1 MANESLKQQVATAAL
16 KYIKDDMTIGI
27 GTGTTV
33 HYFIEGLK
41 NYRHRIDAVV
51 ASSIDTQNKLK
62 NVGIPVVEMTSVN
75 QIDLYVDG
83 ADEVNP
89 HKQLIKGGGGA
100 LTREKI
106 IAYNSKQFI
115 CIVDET
121 KCVDILGQ
129 FPLPIEVIPMARSIV
144 ARALVQLG
152 GNPVYRENF
161 ITDNQNIIL
170 DVNGLDIMQPIA
182 LEGELNQIPGVVSN
196 GLFAQKTPQTVLV
209 AKNNGITEV

>member
-1 MANESLKQQVATAAL
+1 MSNEKLKQEVALAAL
-16 KYIKDDMTIGI
+16 AYIKDDMTIGV
-27 GTGTTV
+27 GPGSTV

-41 NYRHRIDAVV
+41 AYRNRIDAVV

-62 NVGIPVVEMTSVN
+62 SLGIPVIEMTSVN

-100 LTREKI
+100 LTREKV
-106 IAYNSKQFI
+106 IAYNSKQFV

-129 FPLPIEVIPMARSIV
+129 FPLPIEVLPMARSAV
-144 ARALVQLG
+144 ARAIVKLG
-152 GNPVYRENF
+152 GNPIYRENF

-170 DVNGLDIMQPIA
+170 DIHGLDIIKPIE
-182 LEGELNQIPGVVSN
+182 LENEINQIPGVITN
-196 GLFAQKTPQTVLV
+196 GLFARQTPEVILV
-209 AKNNGITEV
+209 AKNDGILQL

>member
-1 MANESLKQQVATAAL
+1 MSNEKLKQEVALAAL
-16 KYIKDDMTIGI
+16 AYIKDDMTIGV
-27 GTGTTV
+27 GTGSTV

-41 NYRHRIDAVV
+41 AYRNRIDAVV

-62 NVGIPVVEMTSVN
+62 SLGIPVIEMTSVN

-100 LTREKI
+100 LTREKV
-106 IAYNSKQFI
+106 IAYNSKQFV

-129 FPLPIEVIPMARSIV
+129 FPLPIEVLPMARSAV
-144 ARALVQLG
+144 ARAIVKLG
-152 GNPVYRENF
+152 GNPIYRENF

-170 DVNGLDIMQPIA
+170 DIHGLDIIKPIE
-182 LEGELNQIPGVVSN
+182 LENEINQIPGVITN
-196 GLFAQKTPQTVLV
+196 GLFARQTPEVILV
-209 AKNNGITEV
+209 AKNDGILQL